1 MKSGII
7 GAVVLALGVWALAY
21 CWWFVV
27 EIIQTL
33 VILALITGGVLAIGI
48 TIRKMY
54 RAKTSIREAK

>member
-33 VILALITGGVLAIGI
+33 VILALITGGALAIGI